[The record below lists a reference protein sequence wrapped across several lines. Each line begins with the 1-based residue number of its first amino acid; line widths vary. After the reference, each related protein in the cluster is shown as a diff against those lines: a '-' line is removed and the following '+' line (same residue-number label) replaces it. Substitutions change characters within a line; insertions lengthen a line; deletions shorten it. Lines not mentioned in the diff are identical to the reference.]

1 MKKDLLRIIDANL
14 NRSREGLRVCE
25 EISRFILEDVK
36 LTKEFKTIRHRIS
49 RNIKKISAISRQLLQ
64 SRESAT
70 DIGREIPNKSRR
82 RNCKDVFAANIQRAE
97 EALRVLE
104 EFSKM
109 LNYTLSK
116 NFARL
121 RFKVYELEKKAI
133 ARF

>member
-1 MKKDLLRIIDANL
+1 MEFPAISK
-14 NRSREGLRVCE
+14 RSP
-25 EISRFILEDVK
+25 ISRG
-36 LTKEFKTIRHRIS
+36 
-49 RNIKKISAISRQLLQ
+49 LLQ
-64 SRESAT
+64 SRESTT

-82 RNCKDVFAANIQRAE
+82 RNYKDVFAANIQRAE